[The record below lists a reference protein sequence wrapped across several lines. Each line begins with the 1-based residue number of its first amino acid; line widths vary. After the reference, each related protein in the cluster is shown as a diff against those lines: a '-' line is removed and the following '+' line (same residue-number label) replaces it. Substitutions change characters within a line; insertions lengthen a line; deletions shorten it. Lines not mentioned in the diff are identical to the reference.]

1 MNYRIEKDTLGEVK
15 IPKDKLWGAQTE
27 RSRQNFKIGSEASMP
42 IEIIHAYALIKKS
55 AAHSNFDL
63 GILSKKKLNLIN
75 KVCNE
80 ILSGEHDDQFPLV
93 IWQTG
98 SGTQTNMNVNE
109 VITNRA
115 HIIEKKSLVKDKRTL
130 SPNDDVNKSQSSNDT
145 FPTAINIAALNIIKN
160 NTVPNLKKLRNSLEK
175 KSKQFKN
182 IVKIGRTHMM
192 DATPIT
198 LGQEFSGYVSQIDH
212 GIETINNSL
221 KHLSELAIGGTAVGT
236 GLNSPKGY
244 SKKVVNYISKF
255 SGIKFNEA
263 KNKFEAIA
271 SHDCIV
277 ESHGALKTVASSIF
291 KISND
296 LRLLGSGPR
305 SGIGELILPANE
317 PGSSIMPGKVNPT
330 QCEAIAMVCVQV
342 MGNDFSTTIAGAS
355 GHLELNVFKPLIGNN
370 IIESSRI
377 LGDACLSF
385 SEKCIDGIKP
395 NKKQIKKFVGNS
407 LMLVTALNSKI
418 GYHKAAE
425 IANKAHK
432 EDTSLRE
439 AAIDLKYLSGK
450 EFDEIVDPKKMT
462 NNGG

>member
-75 KVCNE
+75 KVCDE

-271 SHDCIV
+271 SHDSIV

-355 GHLELNVFKPLIGNN
+355 GHLELNVFKPLIANN

-450 EFDEIVDPKKMT
+450 EFDEIVNPKKMT

>member
-15 IPKDKLWGAQTE
+15 VPKDKLWGAQTE

-63 GILSKKKLNLIN
+63 GILSKKKLNLIS

-145 FPTAINIAALNIIKN
+145 FPTAINIAALDIIKN

-355 GHLELNVFKPLIGNN
+355 GHLELNVFKPLIANN

-385 SEKCIDGIKP
+385 SEKCINGIKP
-395 NKKQIKKFVGNS
+395 NKKQIKKFVSNS

>member
-160 NTVPNLKKLRNSLEK
+160 NTLPNLKKLRNSLEK

-271 SHDCIV
+271 SHDSIV

-450 EFDEIVDPKKMT
+450 EFDEIVNPKKMT

>member
-236 GLNSPKGY
+236 GLNTPKGY
-244 SKKVVNYISKF
+244 SKKIISYISKF
-255 SGIKFNEA
+255 SGLKFNQAE
-263 KNKFEAIA
+263 NKFEAIA

-296 LRLLGSGPR
+296 IRLLGSGPR

>member
-75 KVCNE
+75 KVCDE

-296 LRLLGSGPR
+296 IRLLGSGPR

-330 QCEAIAMVCVQV
+330 QCEAIAMVCLQV

-355 GHLELNVFKPLIGNN
+355 GHLELNVFKPLIANN

-377 LGDACLSF
+377 LGDACFSF
-385 SEKCIDGIKP
+385 SEKCINGIKP
-395 NKKQIKKFVGNS
+395 NKKQIKKFVSNS

-418 GYHKAAE
+418 GYYKAAE
-425 IANKAHK
+425 IANKAYE
-432 EDTSLRE
+432 EDTTLRQ
-439 AAIDLKYLSGK
+439 AAIDLKYLNGK

>member
-15 IPKDKLWGAQTE
+15 VPKDKLWGAQTE
-27 RSRQNFKIGSEASMP
+27 RSRQNFKIGNEASMP

-145 FPTAINIAALNIIKN
+145 FPTAINIAALDIIKN

-296 LRLLGSGPR
+296 IRLLGSGPR

-355 GHLELNVFKPLIGNN
+355 GHLELNVFKPLIANN

-385 SEKCIDGIKP
+385 SEKCINGIKP
-395 NKKQIKKFVGNS
+395 NKKQIKKFVSNS

>member
-115 HIIEKKSLVKDKRTL
+115 HVIEKKSLVKDKRTL

-271 SHDCIV
+271 SHDSIV

-355 GHLELNVFKPLIGNN
+355 GHLELNVFKPLIANN

-450 EFDEIVDPKKMT
+450 EFDEIVNPKKMT

>member
-80 ILSGEHDDQFPLV
+80 ILNGEHDDQFPLV

-115 HIIEKKSLVKDKRTL
+115 HIIEKKSLVKSKRTL

-160 NTVPNLKKLRNSLEK
+160 NTLPNLRKLRNSLEK

-255 SGIKFNEA
+255 SGIRFNEA

-271 SHDCIV
+271 SHDSIV

-450 EFDEIVDPKKMT
+450 EFDEIVNPKKMT